1 MKTYEFLMTINGNFI
16 CQRYF
21 NVKNEKDDEKPS
33 FDNLVS
39 CMNEI
44 SDIINDNIKSQT
56 TDYLWNN
63 YNPYLESYVIENG
76 TSSLNKFDEINIS
89 IKQYNKNLIV
99 KSLTVNQ
106 LPLRLDIRENIPV
119 IINKIRETIIN
130 D

>member
-21 NVKNEKDDEKPS
+21 NVKNEKDDEKPN
-33 FDNLVS
+33 FNNLVS
-39 CMNEI
+39 CINEI

-76 TSSLNKFDEINIS
+76 TPSLNKFDEINIS

-119 IINKIRETIIN
+119 IISKIRETIIN